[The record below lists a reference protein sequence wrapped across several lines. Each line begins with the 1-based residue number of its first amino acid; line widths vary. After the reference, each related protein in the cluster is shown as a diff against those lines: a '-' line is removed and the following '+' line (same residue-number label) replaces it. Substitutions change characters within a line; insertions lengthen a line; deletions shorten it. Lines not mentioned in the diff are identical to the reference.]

1 MNKDRI
7 FENMKQFMKQED
19 ISRVRI
25 YESESG
31 DIRVKVD
38 VHGFDK
44 RGTKAFVGNIIAL
57 IRRPFK
63 MNVIHGYNRGTVL
76 KDFINGEYINKRITG
91 RRVLPDN
98 PGVTVLSIN

>member
-25 YESESG
+25 FESESG
-31 DIRVKVD
+31 DIRIDVD
-38 VHGFDK
+38 VHGFNK
-44 RGTKAFVGNIIAL
+44 RGTKSFVGNIIAL

-63 MNVIHGYNRGTVL
+63 MNIIHGYNRGTVL
-76 KDFINGEYINKRITG
+76 KDFINGEYKNNRITG
-91 RRVLPDN
+91 RRVLPNN